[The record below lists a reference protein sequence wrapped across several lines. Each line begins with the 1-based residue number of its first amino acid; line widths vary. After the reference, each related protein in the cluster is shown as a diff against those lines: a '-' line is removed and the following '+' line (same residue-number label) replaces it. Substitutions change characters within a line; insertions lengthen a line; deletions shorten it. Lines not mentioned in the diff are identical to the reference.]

1 MTNEWLEFKA
11 YTEKPTYF
19 SSGKRDFSY
28 LGRFSFKTI
37 LDLEGMGRI
46 LTIIARGYLFHDK
59 DGNILEGDAYS
70 RIEYAK
76 NALYAWCSI
85 PDKKDNSD
93 VNFSYLSREFPEL
106 VSPTGEGW
114 FCSHI
119 KGIVKFAKKNPT
131 LISIKSMETISAIS
145 KGFTKMWSKKV
156 KQMQIPP
163 FALNTKGSWILRF
176 DDIIAD
182 ALELGPLQTTEIQL
196 PAHIKDK
203 LEILDLNRVPYDVFS
218 DVICFCIANK
228 QDSTD
233 WIHLPVSNFD
243 CYYGNTNFSKK
254 WLSKI
259 PDTILEREVASGICR
274 VRLKIFFNG

>member
-11 YTEKPTYF
+11 YTDKPTYF

-37 LDLEGMGRI
+37 LELEGMGRI

-59 DGNILEGDAYS
+59 DGNILKDDAYS

-76 NALYAWCSI
+76 NAICAWCSI
-85 PDKKDNSD
+85 PDANENSD
-93 VNFSYLSREFPEL
+93 VNFANLSNNFPEL

-114 FCSHI
+114 FYSHI
-119 KGIVKFAKKNPT
+119 QGIVNFAKENPS
-131 LISIKSMETISAIS
+131 LISASSMKKLSD
-145 KGFTKMWSKKV
+145 KKKDFTKMWIKKV
-156 KQMQIPP
+156 KQMQVPP
-163 FALNTKGSWILRF
+163 FALNTKGAWVLRF

-182 ALELGPLQTTEIQL
+182 ALELGALQTEETPL
-196 PAHIKDK
+196 PQYIKEK
-203 LEILDLNRVPYDVFS
+203 LESIDLNDVPFDVVS

-228 QDSTD
+228 RDNTD
-233 WIHLPVSNFD
+233 WVHLPVANFD
-243 CYYGNTNFSKK
+243 CYYSNTNFSKK

-259 PDTILEREVASGICR
+259 PDTILERELFSGVSR
-274 VRLKIFFNG
+274 VKLKI

>member
-11 YTEKPTYF
+11 YTDKPTYF

-37 LDLEGMGRI
+37 LDLEGLGRI

-59 DGNILEGDAYS
+59 DGSILKDSAYS
-70 RIEYAK
+70 RVEYAR
-76 NALYAWCSI
+76 NALCAWCSI
-85 PDKKDNSD
+85 DTKESSD
-93 VNFSYLSREFPEL
+93 VNFAHLSNDFPEL
-106 VSPTGEGW
+106 VSEKGEGW

-119 KGIVKFAKKNPT
+119 KGITKFAKKNPA
-131 LISIKSMETISAIS
+131 LMSVKAMETISAIS
-145 KGFTKMWSKKV
+145 KGFTKMWTKKV
-156 KQMQIPP
+156 KQMLVPP
-163 FALNTKGSWILRF
+163 FALNTKGAWILRF
-176 DDIIAD
+176 DDILAD
-182 ALELGPLQTTEIQL
+182 ALELGALQTHEIRL
-196 PAHIKDK
+196 PRHIKEK
-203 LEILDLNRVPYDVFS
+203 LESIDLNDVPYEVVS

-228 QDSTD
+228 KDNTD
-233 WIHLPVSNFD
+233 WVQLPVANFD

-274 VRLKIFFNG
+274 IKLKI

>member
-11 YTEKPTYF
+11 YIDKPTYF

-37 LDLEGMGRI
+37 LDLEGFGRI

-59 DGNILEGDAYS
+59 NGNVLNADAYS

-76 NALYAWCSI
+76 NALCAWCSI
-85 PDKKDNSD
+85 PDTKENSD
-93 VNFSYLSREFPEL
+93 VNFAHLSNKFPEL

-119 KGIVKFAKKNPT
+119 KCIVKFAKKNPT

-163 FALNTKGSWILRF
+163 FALNTKGSWVLRF

-182 ALELGPLQTTEIQL
+182 ALELGPLQATETKL
-196 PAHIKDK
+196 PLHIKEQ
-203 LEILDLNRVPYDVFS
+203 LEILDLNGVPYDVIS

-228 QDSTD
+228 QSNTD
-233 WIHLPVSNFD
+233 WVHLPVTNFD

-274 VRLKIFFNG
+274 VRFKI

>member
-11 YTEKPTYF
+11 YTDKPTYF

-37 LDLEGMGRI
+37 LELEGMRRI

-59 DGNILEGDAYS
+59 DGNILEDDAYS

-85 PDKKDNSD
+85 PDAKENSG
-93 VNFSYLSREFPEL
+93 VNFAHLSNEFPEL

-119 KGIVKFAKKNPT
+119 KGITKFAKKNPT
-131 LISIKSMETISAIS
+131 LISVKSMETIFAIS
-145 KGFTKMWSKKV
+145 KGFTKMWTKKV
-156 KQMQIPP
+156 KQMRVPP
-163 FALNTKGSWILRF
+163 FALNTKGAWVLRF

-182 ALELGPLQTTEIQL
+182 ALELGALRTEEVQLLQY
-196 PAHIKDK
+196 IKEK
-203 LEILDLNRVPYDVFS
+203 IESIDLNGVPVDVVY

-228 QDSTD
+228 RENTE
-233 WIHLPVSNFD
+233 WVHLPIANFD
-243 CYYGNTNFSKK
+243 CYYSNTNFSKK
-254 WLSKI
+254 WLAKI
-259 PDTILEREVASGICR
+259 PDTILEREVASGVCR
-274 VRLKIFFNG
+274 VKLKI

>member
-11 YTEKPTYF
+11 YTDKPTYF

-28 LGRFSFKTI
+28 LGRFYLKAI

-59 DGNILEGDAYS
+59 EGNILKDGAYS

-76 NALYAWCSI
+76 KALCAWCSV
-85 PDKKDNSD
+85 PDTKEHSD
-93 VNFSYLSREFPEL
+93 VNFAHLSGEFPKL

-114 FCSHI
+114 FCYHI
-119 KGIVKFAKKNPT
+119 KGITKFAKKNPS
-131 LISIKSMETISAIS
+131 LISVKSTETISAIS
-145 KGFTKMWSKKV
+145 KGFTKMWTKKV

-163 FALNTKGSWILRF
+163 FALNTKGSWVLRF
-176 DDIIAD
+176 NDILAD
-182 ALELGPLQTTEIQL
+182 ALELGALRTEEVQL
-196 PAHIKDK
+196 PQHIK
-203 LEILDLNRVPYDVFS
+203 ERIERIDLNGIPFDVVL

-228 QDSTD
+228 RENTD
-233 WIHLPVSNFD
+233 WVHLPIANFD

-259 PDTILEREVASGICR
+259 PDTILEREVTLGICR
-274 VRLKIFFNG
+274 VELKI

>member
-11 YTEKPTYF
+11 YTDKPTYF

-37 LDLEGMGRI
+37 LALEGMRRI

-59 DGNILEGDAYS
+59 DGNILKDDAYS

-76 NALYAWCSI
+76 NALCAWCSI
-85 PDKKDNSD
+85 PNAKENSD
-93 VNFSYLSREFPEL
+93 VNFARLSEKFPEL

-114 FCSHI
+114 FYAHI
-119 KGIVKFAKKNPT
+119 KCITKFAKKNKT
-131 LISIKSMETISAIS
+131 LISVKAMETISAIS
-145 KGFTKMWSKKV
+145 KGFTKMWTKKV

-163 FALNTKGSWILRF
+163 FAFNTKGAWVLRF

-182 ALELGPLQTTEIQL
+182 ALELGPLQTEETPL
-196 PAHIKDK
+196 PQSIKEK
-203 LEILDLNRVPYDVFS
+203 LESIDLNDVPVDVVY

-228 QDSTD
+228 RENTE
-233 WIHLPVSNFD
+233 WVHLPVANVD
-243 CYYGNTNFSKK
+243 CYYSNTNFSKK
-254 WLSKI
+254 WLAKI

-274 VRLKIFFNG
+274 VKLKK

>member
-11 YTEKPTYF
+11 YTDKPTYF

-37 LDLEGMGRI
+37 LDLEGLGRI

-59 DGNILEGDAYS
+59 DGNVLKDDAYS
-70 RIEYAK
+70 RIEYAR
-76 NALYAWCSI
+76 NALCTWCSI
-85 PDKKDNSD
+85 ASKDD
-93 VNFSYLSREFPEL
+93 AVNFSHLSTEFPEL
-106 VSPTGEGW
+106 VSETGEGW

-119 KGIVKFAKKNPT
+119 KGIIKFGRKNPT
-131 LISIKSMETISAIS
+131 LISVKAMETISAIS
-145 KGFTKMWSKKV
+145 KGFTKMWTNKV
-156 KQMQIPP
+156 KQLQIPA
-163 FALNTKGSWILRF
+163 FALNTKGAWVLRF
-176 DDIIAD
+176 DDILAD
-182 ALELGPLQTTEIQL
+182 ALEVGALRMEEIQL
-196 PAHIKDK
+196 PQHIKEK
-203 LEILDLNRVPYDVFS
+203 LETIDLNGVPYDVVS

-228 QDSTD
+228 RDNTD
-233 WIHLPVSNFD
+233 WVHLPIANFD

-274 VRLKIFFNG
+274 VKVLI

>member
-11 YTEKPTYF
+11 YTDKPTYF

-37 LDLEGMGRI
+37 LEIEGMGRI

-59 DGNILEGDAYS
+59 DGNILKDDAYS

-76 NALYAWCSI
+76 NALCAWCSI
-85 PDKKDNSD
+85 PDANENSD
-93 VNFSYLSREFPEL
+93 VNFANLSNKFPEL

-114 FCSHI
+114 FYSHI
-119 KGIVKFAKKNPT
+119 QGIVNFAKENPS
-131 LISIKSMETISAIS
+131 LISASSMKKLSD
-145 KGFTKMWSKKV
+145 KKKDFTKMWIKKV
-156 KQMQIPP
+156 KQMQVPP
-163 FALNTKGSWILRF
+163 FALNTKGAWVLRF

-182 ALELGPLQTTEIQL
+182 ALELGALRTEETPLPQY
-196 PAHIKDK
+196 IKEK
-203 LEILDLNRVPYDVFS
+203 LESIDLNDVPFDVVS

-228 QDSTD
+228 RSNTD
-233 WIHLPVSNFD
+233 WVHLPVANFD
-243 CYYGNTNFSKK
+243 CYYSNTNFSKK

-259 PDTILEREVASGICR
+259 PDTILERELFSGVSR
-274 VRLKIFFNG
+274 VKLKI